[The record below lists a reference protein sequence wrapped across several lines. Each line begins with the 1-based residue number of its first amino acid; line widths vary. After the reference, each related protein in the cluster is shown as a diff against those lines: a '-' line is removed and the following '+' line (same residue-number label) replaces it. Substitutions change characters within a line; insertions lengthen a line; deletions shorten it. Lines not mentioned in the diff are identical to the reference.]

1 MYTHAREYRIGRRGR
16 FVGSGGCG
24 GGGFDYKAGVDF
36 NYLPN
41 YRRRRLLFVLH
52 ARARSLTNAPP
63 PTQTTPPRPE
73 MMTITATI
81 TCVRARP
88 TPRTHGAMRSER
100 RRWRE
105 RVSEIVGRSCVGGII
120 GICTVCSV

>member
-1 MYTHAREYRIGRRGR
+1 MMYTHAREYRIGRRR
-16 FVGSGGCG
+16 RCVGSG

-88 TPRTHGAMRSER
+88 TPRTQLGR
-100 RRWRE
+100 RRERE

-120 GICTVCSV
+120 GIYTVYSV